1 MTKITDGAKSDGNA
15 TPPIGEGNLSWD
27 AILKVR
33 LRSSQSFLKTPSS
46 AALADPNELT
56 SVNAFHMGNN

>member
-27 AILKVR
+27 AILK
-33 LRSSQSFLKTPSS
+33 RSSQSFLKTPSS
-46 AALADPNELT
+46 AALVDPNELT